1 MNRQSIIMDPYFDSI
16 FERMFI
22 NSYSGESVSFS
33 DVEELSSQ
41 ITNYEQQS
49 NMKLF
54 IYKSCISN
62 PQRKGYRQYKC
73 ALHRNCNFVVFFG
86 KKDDGTIILKRKN
99 LYHNHE

>member
-1 MNRQSIIMDPYFDSI
+1 MDPYFDSI

-33 DVEELSSQ
+33 DVEELCSQ

-73 ALHRNCNFVVFFG
+73 AIFWKKRRRNHHIEAQ
-86 KKDDGTIILKRKN
+86 KPIP
-99 LYHNHE
+99 